1 MQIHIKQGEMKGYL
15 TTMIQ
20 NIQKRR
26 EEILAICYR
35 SGHVQVKKLAE
46 ELDVSEATVRRDLQ
60 GLAAEG
66 HLELTHGGAKVI
78 FNSDYSF
85 ISKSLRNVEAKNT
98 IAQMACSIIN
108 DGDQLFLDS
117 GTTCFQM
124 TGALRAKRGLTIILN
139 SVRTAQELRTPSL
152 NVLILGGQYR
162 PDRMDTVGPMALEC
176 LERLRG
182 YRAFLG
188 TDGISMDFGL
198 TSVDIESA
206 HVLSL
211 VAKYA
216 KECVLIA
223 DSSKFDQPSLYKIT
237 EMSTISTII
246 TDKEPSE
253 EWCNFFKENNI
264 KIIHPGNFTP
274 EDTADRTN
282 METGEY

>member
-1 MQIHIKQGEMKGYL
+1 
-15 TTMIQ
+15 MIQ
-20 NIQKRR
+20 TIQKRR

-35 SGHVQVKKLAE
+35 SGHVQVKKLSE
-46 ELDVSEATVRRDLQ
+46 ELNVSEATVRRDLQ

-85 ISKSLRNVEAKNT
+85 ISKSLRNVEAKSI
-98 IAQMACSIIN
+98 IAQMASSIIN

-124 TGALRAKRGLTIILN
+124 TGYLRAKRGLTIILN
-139 SVRTAQELRTPSL
+139 SIRTAQELRTPSL

-162 PDRMDTVGPMALEC
+162 PDRMDTVGPMALES

-182 YRAFLG
+182 YRAILG

-206 HVLSL
+206 HVLSI

-216 KECVLIA
+216 RECILIA

-237 EMSTISTII
+237 DMNTISTII
-246 TDKEPSE
+246 TEKQPND
-253 EWCNFFKENNI
+253 EWCKFFKENNI
-264 KIIHPGNFTP
+264 NIIHPGNYTP
-274 EDTADRTN
+274 DNTAERTSSD
-282 METGEY
+282 TGEY